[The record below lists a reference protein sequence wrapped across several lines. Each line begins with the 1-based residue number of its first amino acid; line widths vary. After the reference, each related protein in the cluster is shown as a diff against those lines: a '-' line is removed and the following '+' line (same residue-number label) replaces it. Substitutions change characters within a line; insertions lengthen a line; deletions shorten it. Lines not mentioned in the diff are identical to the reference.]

1 MEEEEEEDG
10 GKDGGLR
17 FSVKN
22 NMDHF
27 VIGAFSSSFHS
38 LTANGKRLLFSYL
51 HRDRGNDN

>member
-1 MEEEEEEDG
+1 MEEEEDG

-17 FSVKN
+17 FSVK

-51 HRDRGNDN
+51 RRDRGNDN